1 MEQLIN
7 FVRKLAAVVIDHG
20 LVVAAVAITVVAITV
35 ITVVVL
41 IERADRKKG

>member
-7 FVRKLAAVVIDHG
+7 FVRKLAAVLIDHG
-20 LVVAAVAITVVAITV
+20 LVVAAVAVTV
-35 ITVVVL
+35 IAVVVL

>member
-7 FVRKLAAVVIDHG
+7 FVRKLAAVVFDHG
-20 LVVAAVAITVVAITV
+20 LVVAAIAVTV
-35 ITVVVL
+35 IAVVVL